1 MQNAVIG
8 IIVGVSFIGLTL
20 VAMRSGR
27 RGSDAVGI
35 QLILGVVVGALAAA
49 IAVSVR
55 ADLVPDDVEATIA
68 IVAVVLSAIALI
80 LIVVRHQTR

>member
-8 IIVGVSFIGLTL
+8 IIVGASFVGLTL
-20 VAMRSGR
+20 AAVRFRR
-27 RGSDAVGI
+27 RGSDAVGF
-35 QLILGVVVGALAAA
+35 QLMLGVIVGALAAA

-55 ADLVPDDVEATIA
+55 ADLVPDDAEGTIA
-68 IVAVVLSAIALI
+68 VVAVVLSAIALI